1 MGSISDFFLG
11 CFGDIFFFWRY
22 FVSFRKVNTYR
33 LELTRRK
40 TKKQKRQH
48 KKKENATGGGFPRTI
63 FCQTSQ
69 GTSCKLQGFL
79 PMIRRVHS
87 RVIWDRFLNANVFVG
102 AFGLEIDIMGTN
114 YFMQRGFSK
123 DLSVW
128 GGDSAPR
135 VLWSKMLI
143 VKPVILGRSF
153 VLVLDKM
160 SLFLS
165 SWICMNEGHFCW
177 NLYETLYDTCSK
189 KNYLKIYDFL
199 KKWCNFFLLKT
210 PHVTIIFQK
219 KRHRMP
225 RFECLVAWFFSSP
238 SSSPTLRPEQAA
250 TAYADSVGL
259 LRKTVLET
267 DEQVARVKGMENHL
281 EQWNQKKLVVE
292 GM

>member
-1 MGSISDFFLG
+1 MEPPKVQGGKANGETSHKVGVDDKMMIYVYIYIYKLWGQSVIFFGG
-11 CFGDIFFFWRY
+11 CFGDIYFFWRY

-40 TKKQKRQH
+40 TKEQKRQH
-48 KKKENATGGGFPRTI
+48 KKKENASGGFPRTI

-79 PMIRRVHS
+79 LMIRRVHS
-87 RVIWDRFLNANVFVG
+87 RVIWDRFLNADVFVG
-102 AFGLEIDIMGTN
+102 AFGLEIDIMGTD

-165 SWICMNEGHFCW
+165 SWICMHEGHFCW
-177 NLYETLYDTCSK
+177 NLYETLYDT
-189 KNYLKIYDFL
+189 
-199 KKWCNFFLLKT
+199 
-210 PHVTIIFQK
+210 
-219 KRHRMP
+219 R
-225 RFECLVAWFFSSP
+225 
-238 SSSPTLRPEQAA
+238 
-250 TAYADSVGL
+250 
-259 LRKTVLET
+259 
-267 DEQVARVKGMENHL
+267 
-281 EQWNQKKLVVE
+281 
-292 GM
+292 